1 MKKYFSLVKF
11 SHTVFAL
18 PFALVGF
25 FLAWERY
32 EVVDFWRLF
41 GLVLLCMVLARSA
54 AMAFNRYL
62 DRDIDSI
69 NPRTQKREIPAGVI
83 TPTSALAFTLIC
95 AIGFILTTYFINP
108 ICFYLSPIAL
118 IVVLGYSF
126 TKRFTALCHFVLGIG
141 LGLAPVGAYL
151 AVSGTFDW
159 IPVLIGFSVLC
170 WVSGF
175 DIVYA
180 LQDETFDKEHR
191 LHSVPQFFGRVRA
204 LMVSRM
210 VHVLSGLLMAVSVW
224 MITQTYS
231 GTGLY
236 SWIALGVFVF
246 LLIYQQS
253 IVKAD
258 DLSRVNLSFFT
269 SNGIASVIFGSLI
282 IFDLLW

>member
-18 PFALVGF
+18 PFAFVGF
-25 FLAWERY
+25 FLALERY
-32 EVVDFWRLF
+32 ALADFWRLF

-69 NPRTQKREIPAGVI
+69 NPRTQLREIPAGVI
-83 TPTSALAFTLIC
+83 SPGAALAFTLFC
-95 AIGFILTTYFINP
+95 AAGFIVTTYFINS
-108 ICFYLSPIAL
+108 ICFYLSPVAL
-118 IVVLGYSF
+118 LVVLGYSF

-151 AVSGTFDW
+151 AVSGVFDW

-191 LHSVPQFFGRVRA
+191 LHSVPQFFGRERA
-204 LMVSRM
+204 LTVSRI
-210 VHVLSGLLMAVSVW
+210 VHTVSALLMAVSVW
-224 MITQTYS
+224 MITQTYES
-231 GTGLY
+231 TGVY
-236 SWIALGVFVF
+236 SWIAFGVFAF

-269 SNGIASVIFGSLI
+269 SNGIASVIFGGLI

>member
-25 FLAWERY
+25 FLAIQRY
-32 EVVDFWRLF
+32 ELVDFWRLF

-62 DRDIDSI
+62 DRDIDSK
-69 NPRTQKREIPAGVI
+69 NPRTQTREIPAGVI
-83 TPTSALAFTLIC
+83 SPRAALVFTVVC
-95 AIGFILTTYFINP
+95 ALGFILTTYFINP
-108 ICFYLSPIAL
+108 ICFYLSPVAL
-118 IVVLGYSF
+118 LVVLGYSF
-126 TKRFTALCHFVLGIG
+126 TKRFTALCHFVLGVG

-151 AVSGTFDW
+151 AVSGVFDW

-180 LQDETFDKEHR
+180 LQDETFDKEHK
-191 LHSVPQFFGRVRA
+191 LYSVPQFFGRARA

-210 VHVLSGLLMAVSVW
+210 VHVMSAILMTSSVW
-224 MITQTYS
+224 MITQTYA

-246 LLIYQQS
+246 LLVYQQS
-253 IVKAD
+253 IVRAD

-269 SNGIASVIFGSLI
+269 SNGIASVIFGGLI
-282 IFDLLW
+282 IFDLL

>member
-25 FLAWERY
+25 FLALERY
-32 EVVDFWRLF
+32 EVTNFWRLF
-41 GLVLLCMVLARSA
+41 LLVLLCMILARSA

-69 NPRTQKREIPAGVI
+69 NPRTQMREIPAGVI
-83 TPTSALAFTLIC
+83 TPSSALAFTVFC
-95 AIGFILTTYFINP
+95 GIGFIATTYFINP
-108 ICFYLSPIAL
+108 ICFYLSPVAL

-151 AVSGTFDW
+151 AVSGVFDW

-180 LQDETFDKEHR
+180 LQDEIFDKEHR
-191 LHSVPQFFGRVRA
+191 LYSVPQFFGRVRA
-204 LMVSRM
+204 LVVSRL
-210 VHVLSGLLMAVSVW
+210 VHTLSASLMAVSVW

-236 SWIALGVFVF
+236 SWMAFVVFAF
-246 LLIYQQS
+246 LLVYQQS